1 MTSNLHI
8 QLLGDFSISKDG
20 QELLSGRGNTR
31 MSLLLAYL
39 LLKRNRRQS
48 REQIAYLFWKDST
61 DRQARSNLR
70 SLLTALRKQAASI
83 SVCLRNDETHL
94 CWRSDPTQVIDVA
107 EFESAL
113 ERAATFEQAENTEV
127 IVDALKQAIALYTG
141 ELLPACY
148 EDWVLA
154 ERQRLQTAYLDAL
167 LWLIDL
173 LEKTDRSREA
183 TRYAELLWQADPL
196 RETSIFL
203 LMRLYASVGDRARAL
218 SLYAKC
224 ARLLVEELGVEPGS
238 AVEELHRRLLQ
249 EPEQARGTHRNGE
262 FTGEAVHA
270 RIGRAEQWENLV
282 ESWRVASAGAA
293 HIVML
298 TGEAGVGKS
307 YLAHEFCQWCSAQ
320 GAVVLST
327 TCPQARAPVTYV
339 ALAPLLASRRLAH
352 RIERLDAADLTCLQ
366 MLSPA
371 LRRRYPVRHL
381 EALSSQWQQLRLQ
394 QALAT
399 LFTDPAEPT
408 LIMLDDA
415 QWCDEQSFEWL
426 HYLFAMEPTARLLVL
441 MAVGEGGFEETPF
454 QRASAALLA
463 KGHIRQV
470 ELRRLSFEETARLA
484 QSASSQSLDERTIER
499 LYAASAGNPFFVIEL
514 VRMLDD
520 APGAKSG
527 LLTDGALP
535 ASVSALVM
543 HRLSALSHAARQL
556 LDVAAVVGAQFTL
569 ALLRRV
575 ERTPESAL
583 LEALDEL
590 WRCGLIVEAGND
602 IYAFRHELVRQVIY
616 RQLSDVRRRHLH
628 QRVAEATTART
639 AVGLNGMFA
648 DEGNLIAEHYALAGN
663 FGEATDFYE
672 AFMQSYPGGAAF
684 LRRSS

>member
-1 MTSNLHI
+1 MTLNLHI

-20 QELLSGRGNTR
+20 QELLSGHSATR
-31 MSLLLAYL
+31 RSLLLAYL
-39 LLKRNRRQS
+39 LLKRNHRQS

-70 SLLTALRKQAASI
+70 SLLTALRRQAPMLAA
-83 SVCLRNDETHL
+83 CLRVDETHL
-94 CWRSDPTQVIDVA
+94 CWRNDSTQVIDVA

-113 ERAATFEQAENTEV
+113 ERAATFGQAEKIETL
-127 IVDALKQAIALYTG
+127 IDALKQAITLYTG

-173 LEKTDRSREA
+173 LEKNDRNQEA
-183 TRYAELLWQADPL
+183 IRYAELLWQADPL

-203 LMRLYASVGDRARAL
+203 LMRLYASVGDRAQAL
-218 SLYAKC
+218 SLYARC

-238 AVEELHRRLLQ
+238 AIEELHRRLLQ
-249 EPEQARGTHRNGE
+249 EPERATGTHHNEESPGKV
-262 FTGEAVHA
+262 AHPP
-270 RIGRAEQWENLV
+270 IGRAEQWGNLV
-282 ESWRVASAGAA
+282 ESWRSASAGAA

-327 TCPQARAPVTYV
+327 TCPQARSPVAYV
-339 ALAPLLASRRLAH
+339 ALASLLASNCLAH
-352 RIERLDAADLTCLQ
+352 RIESLDAADLASLQ

-371 LRRRYPVRHL
+371 LRRRHPVRHA
-381 EALSSQWQQLRLQ
+381 EALPSQWQQLRLH
-394 QALAT
+394 QALTA
-399 LFTDPAEPT
+399 LLTDPVSPT
-408 LIMLDDA
+408 LIMVDDA

-441 MAVGEGGFEETPF
+441 MAVGEGGFEEIPF

-463 KGHIRQV
+463 KGHVRQI
-470 ELRRLSFEETARLA
+470 ELPPFSFVETARLV
-484 QSASSQSLDERTIER
+484 QSASSQPLDERTIER
-499 LYAASAGNPFFVIEL
+499 LFAVSAGNPFFVIEL

-520 APGAKSG
+520 APAVKSG
-527 LLTDGALP
+527 LLTDDALP
-535 ASVSALVM
+535 ASISALVV
-543 HRLSALSHAARQL
+543 HRLSGLSQAARHL
-556 LDVAAVVGAQFTL
+556 LEIAAVVGVQFTL

-575 ERTPESAL
+575 ERTTVNAL
-583 LEALDEL
+583 HEVLDEL
-590 WRCGLIVEAGND
+590 WRCGLIVDAGND

-616 RQLSDVRRRHLH
+616 RQLSGVRRRHLH
-628 QRVAEATTART
+628 QRVAEATAELTP
-639 AVGLNGMFA
+639 VGLNGMFA
-648 DEGNLIAEHYALAGN
+648 DEGNLIAEQYALAGN
-663 FGEATDFYE
+663 IRKTTDFYKV
-672 AFMQSYPGGAAF
+672 FMQSYPGGASF